1 MPDQESIVAKST
13 MLIRRPAA
21 EVFNA
26 FIDPR
31 TLTRFWLS
39 AASGPLETGKT
50 VRWEFMVPGATA
62 ETKVTALEPNK
73 HLAIEWSDGT
83 YVRWRFESLEEGTV
97 VRIEN
102 WGFKG
107 TRSEIADTAIES
119 TQGFTIVLCDL
130 KTLLESGRSAHLVR
144 DKAVQIQRMRA
155 E

>member
-1 MPDQESIVAKST
+1 MSDRESIVAKST
-13 MLIRRPAA
+13 MLIRRPVA

-50 VRWEFMVPGATA
+50 VRWDFMVPGVTVD
-62 ETKVTALEPNK
+62 TKVTALEPNR

-83 YVRWRFESLEEGTV
+83 FVRWRFESLEEGTV
-97 VRIEN
+97 VHIEN
-102 WGFKG
+102 WGFNG

-119 TQGFTIVLCDL
+119 THGFTIVLCDL
-130 KTLLESGRSAHLVR
+130 KTLLETGRSPHLVR
-144 DKAVQIQRMRA
+144 DAALQIQRMRGG
-155 E
+155 